1 MCQVVCMDSDGTKEL
16 GERIELPP
24 ANPFTG
30 AGEPPTGLN
39 GGSQLAADNVDYR
52 ATMYRLLGS

>member
-39 GGSQLAADNVDYR
+39 GGSQLATDNVD
-52 ATMYRLLGS
+52 